1 MEKTMYNNNANNNT
15 KRINNYPQ
23 MQSGSNNIGQNIKGQ
38 KDYNGEKTNLLVLCL
53 LFFIVLA
60 VIIPVSVRIMSWII
74 IWLIIVVYNY
84 ILRI

>member
-1 MEKTMYNNNANNNT
+1 
-15 KRINNYPQ
+15 